1 MLSKAELKEK
11 LSQSVAKVVFNK
23 SDGTLR
29 EMRCTLMSEFLPAK
43 KELTEEVKPRK
54 QNDDVVAVWDL
65 DKESWRSFRLDS
77 IVSFE
82 GV

>member
-11 LSQSVAKVVFNK
+11 LSQSVAKVIFNK